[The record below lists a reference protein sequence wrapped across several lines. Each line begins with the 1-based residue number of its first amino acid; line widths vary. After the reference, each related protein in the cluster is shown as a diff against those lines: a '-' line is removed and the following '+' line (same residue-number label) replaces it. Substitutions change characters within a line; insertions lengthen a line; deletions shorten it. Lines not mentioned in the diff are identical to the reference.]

1 MFLWREVMKL
11 DEGKISS
18 LSVSGTL
25 HHISGFQ
32 LAASA
37 SCENLFEML
46 LLRHHRRPNELE
58 TLGVTPYKLYL
69 INSPNG
75 PDAH

>member
-1 MFLWREVMKL
+1 MKL

-25 HHISGFQ
+25 HHISGFP

-46 LLRHHRRPNELE
+46 LLRHHPREDYFHPAG
-58 TLGVTPYKLYL
+58 LGLRWSVDRTPR
-69 INSPNG
+69 
-75 PDAH
+75 H